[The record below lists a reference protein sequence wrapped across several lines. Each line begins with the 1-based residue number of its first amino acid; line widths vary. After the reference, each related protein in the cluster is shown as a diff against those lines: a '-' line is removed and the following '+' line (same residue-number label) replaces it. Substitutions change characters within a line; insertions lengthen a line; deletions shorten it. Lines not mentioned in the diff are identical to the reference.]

1 MARVTLSSSISVP
14 FTVAATPPVRPVSEV
29 SSSGMASSSLLV
41 HPTTPA
47 TQQTESAVAIA
58 NLKMRLVFISDTYR
72 CRFGSN
78 IRIFYTHTRACTD
91 YSYSRSL
98 PFGVSNIIMV
108 NSFRYASI
116 YKAGNQLKQ
125 ENIRNVAIIAHVDHG
140 KTTLV
145 DRLLWASHVF
155 RDNQQVEERVLDSND
170 QERERGITILSKN
183 IAIKYKGVKINVID
197 TPGHADFGG
206 EVERVLNMADGALLI
221 VDAYEGPKP
230 QTRFVLSHALQ
241 RGLRIVVVVNKIDRP
256 NANPEEAVDK
266 VFDLMV
272 ELGATDEQLDF
283 PVVYA
288 SAVNGYARFDPDDG
302 NMDMVPLLDTIL
314 EAIPSPDV
322 DVDGPVALQICTV
335 DHSSY
340 EGRIGVGR
348 LNSGKLHEKENV
360 LVVKPDGAQNNA
372 QIRKL
377 YTFENLGK
385 IEESEA
391 SAGDIVAVIGIEDAD
406 IGDILT
412 DPENPVEMDPISVEE
427 PTMAVVFEASTS
439 PLVGREGDI
448 VGARQLKERLMREKE
463 SNISMRINELED
475 KSGIEVA
482 GRGVLH
488 LSVLM
493 ETMRREG
500 FEFQVGRPRVVYKTS
515 DAGEKLEPIEEATVD
530 VPNEYSGKAIEV
542 MGTAGGIMDDM
553 ASDETMTHLTF
564 RIPTRGTMGLK
575 TRLLNATHG
584 EAMLFHHFKE
594 YGPFSGEMAGRK
606 NGGMIAMSTG
616 KAVAYAL
623 DTLQERGRLFVGPGD
638 ECYEGMIVGESAKEG
653 DMVVNVEKSK
663 NLGNQR
669 SSGADKAI
677 QLTPPITFTLE
688 EALEYIQDDELVE
701 ITPESIRLRKRLLS
715 ATDRKKASKK

>member
-1 MARVTLSSSISVP
+1 M
-14 FTVAATPPVRPVSEV
+14 
-29 SSSGMASSSLLV
+29 
-41 HPTTPA
+41 
-47 TQQTESAVAIA
+47 
-58 NLKMRLVFISDTYR
+58 
-72 CRFGSN
+72 
-78 IRIFYTHTRACTD
+78 
-91 YSYSRSL
+91 
-98 PFGVSNIIMV
+98 
-108 NSFRYASI
+108 
-116 YKAGNQLKQ
+116 KQ

-155 RDNQQVEERVLDSND
+155 RENQQVEERVLDSND

-183 IAIKYKGVKINVID
+183 ISITYKDVKINVID

-230 QTRFVLSHALQ
+230 QTRFVLSHALE

-256 NANPEEAVDK
+256 NADPEGAVDK

-272 ELGATDEQLDF
+272 ELGASDEQLDF

-288 SAVNGYARFDPDDG
+288 SAVNGYARLDPDDG

-314 EAIPSPDV
+314 DEIPAPDV
-322 DVDGPVALQICTV
+322 DIDGPVALQICTV

-348 LNSGKLHEKENV
+348 LSSGTLHEKEQV
-360 LVVKPDGAQNNA
+360 LVVKPDGAERRA
-372 QIRKL
+372 QIRKV

-385 IEESEA
+385 AEVTA
-391 SAGDIVAVIGIEDAD
+391 ADAGDIVAVIGIEDAD
-406 IGDILT
+406 IGDIIT
-412 DPENPVEMDPISVEE
+412 DPESPVTEMAPIAVEE

-439 PLVGREGDI
+439 PLVGREGEI
-448 VGARQLKERLMREKE
+448 VGGRQLKERLMREKE

-500 FEFQVGRPRVVYKTS
+500 FEFQVGRPRVVYKTAE
-515 DAGEKLEPIEEATVD
+515 DGTKLEPIEEATVD
-530 VPNEYSGKAIEV
+530 VPNEYAGKAIEV
-542 MGTAGGIMDDM
+542 MGTAGGIMEHM
-553 ASDETMTHLTF
+553 ASDETMTHLSF
-564 RIPTRGTMGLK
+564 SIPSRGTMGLK
-575 TRLLNATHG
+575 TRILNATHG

-594 YGPFSGEMAGRK
+594 YGPYTGEMAGRK

-623 DTLQERGRLFVGPGD
+623 DTLQERGRLFVAPGD
-638 ECYEGMIVGESAKEG
+638 DCYDGMIVGESAKEG
-653 DMVVNVEKSK
+653 DMVVNVEKTK

-669 SSGADKAI
+669 SSSADKAI

-688 EALEYIQDDELVE
+688 EALEYIEDDELVE
-701 ITPESIRLRKRLLS
+701 VTPQSVRLRKRLLS
-715 ATDRKKASKK
+715 ATDRKKAKKN

>member
-1 MARVTLSSSISVP
+1 M
-14 FTVAATPPVRPVSEV
+14 
-29 SSSGMASSSLLV
+29 
-41 HPTTPA
+41 
-47 TQQTESAVAIA
+47 
-58 NLKMRLVFISDTYR
+58 
-72 CRFGSN
+72 
-78 IRIFYTHTRACTD
+78 
-91 YSYSRSL
+91 
-98 PFGVSNIIMV
+98 
-108 NSFRYASI
+108 
-116 YKAGNQLKQ
+116 KQ

-155 RDNQQVEERVLDSND
+155 RENQQVEERVLDSND

-183 IAIKYKGVKINVID
+183 ISISYKGVKINVID

-230 QTRFVLSHALQ
+230 QTRFVLSHALS

-256 NANPEEAVDK
+256 NADPEGAVDK

-288 SAVNGYARFDPDDG
+288 SAVNGYARLEPEDG
-302 NMDMVPLLDTIL
+302 NMDMIPLLDTIL
-314 EAIPSPDV
+314 EEVPAPDV
-322 DVDGPVALQICTV
+322 DVDGPVALQVCTV

-348 LNSGKLHEKENV
+348 LHSGSLHEKEQV
-360 LVVKPDGAQNNA
+360 LVVKADGTQYNA
-372 QIRKL
+372 QVRKV

-385 IEESEA
+385 VEVPEVH
-391 SAGDIVAVIGIEDAD
+391 AGDIVACIGIEDAD
-406 IGDILT
+406 IGDVIT
-412 DPENPVEMDPISVEE
+412 NPENPVSLEPIAVEE
-427 PTMAVVFEASTS
+427 PTMAIVFEASTS
-439 PLVGREGDI
+439 PLVGREGEI
-448 VGARQLKERLMREKE
+448 VGGRQLKERLMREKE
-463 SNISMRINELED
+463 SNISMRIRELDD

-500 FEFQVGRPRVVYKTS
+500 FEFQVGRPQVVYKKD
-515 DAGEKLEPIEEATVD
+515 DAGNKLEPIEEATVD
-530 VPNEYSGKAIEV
+530 VPNDYAGKAIEV
-542 MGTAGGIMDDM
+542 MGTAGGIMEDM
-553 ASDETMTHLTF
+553 VSDETMTHLTF
-564 RIPTRGTMGLK
+564 RIPSRGTMGLK
-575 TRLLNATHG
+575 TRILNATHG
-584 EAMLFHHFKE
+584 EAVLFHHFKE
-594 YGPFSGEMAGRK
+594 YGPYSGEMAGRK

-623 DTLQERGRLFVGPGD
+623 DTLQERGRLFVSPGD
-638 ECYEGMIVGESAKEG
+638 ECYEGMIVGESAKES
-653 DMVVNVEKSK
+653 DMVVNVEKTK

-669 SSGADKAI
+669 SSSADKAI

-701 ITPESIRLRKRLLS
+701 VTPQSIRLRKRLLS
-715 ATDRKKASKK
+715 AVDRKKAAKN

>member
-1 MARVTLSSSISVP
+1 M
-14 FTVAATPPVRPVSEV
+14 
-29 SSSGMASSSLLV
+29 
-41 HPTTPA
+41 
-47 TQQTESAVAIA
+47 Q
-58 NLKMRLVFISDTYR
+58 DTK
-72 CRFGSN
+72 
-78 IRIFYTHTRACTD
+78 
-91 YSYSRSL
+91 L
-98 PFGVSNIIMV
+98 
-108 NSFRYASI
+108 
-116 YKAGNQLKQ
+116 
-125 ENIRNVAIIAHVDHG
+125 RNVAIIAHVDHG

-155 RDNQQVEERVLDSND
+155 RENQQVEERVLDSND

-183 IAIKYKGVKINVID
+183 ISITYKGVKINVID

-230 QTRFVLSHALQ
+230 QTRFVLSHALE

-256 NANPEEAVDK
+256 NADPEGAVDK

-272 ELGATDEQLDF
+272 ELGASDEQLDF

-288 SAVNGYARFDPDDG
+288 SAVNGYARLDPDDG

-314 EAIPSPDV
+314 DEIPAPDV
-322 DVDGPVALQICTV
+322 DIDGPVALQICTV

-348 LNSGKLHEKENV
+348 LSSGTLHEKEQV
-360 LVVKPDGAQNNA
+360 LVVKPDGAERRA
-372 QIRKL
+372 QIRKV

-385 IEESEA
+385 AEVTA
-391 SAGDIVAVIGIEDAD
+391 ADAGDIVAVIGIEDAD
-406 IGDILT
+406 IGDIIT
-412 DPENPVEMDPISVEE
+412 DPESPVTEMAPIAVEE

-439 PLVGREGDI
+439 PLVGREGEI
-448 VGARQLKERLMREKE
+448 VGGRQLKERLMREKE

-500 FEFQVGRPRVVYKTS
+500 FEFQVGRPRVVYKTAE
-515 DAGEKLEPIEEATVD
+515 DGTKLEPIEEATVD
-530 VPNEYSGKAIEV
+530 VPNEYAGKAIEV
-542 MGTAGGIMDDM
+542 MGTAGGIMEHM
-553 ASDETMTHLTF
+553 ASDETMTHLSF
-564 RIPTRGTMGLK
+564 SIPSRGTMGLK
-575 TRLLNATHG
+575 TRILNATHG

-594 YGPFSGEMAGRK
+594 YGPYTGEMAGRK

-623 DTLQERGRLFVGPGD
+623 DTLQERGRLFVAPGD
-638 ECYEGMIVGESAKEG
+638 DCYEGMIVGESAKEG
-653 DMVVNVEKSK
+653 DMVVNVEKTK

-669 SSGADKAI
+669 SSSADKAI

-688 EALEYIQDDELVE
+688 EALEYIEDDELVE
-701 ITPESIRLRKRLLS
+701 VTPQSVRLRKRLLS
-715 ATDRKKASKK
+715 ATDRKKAKKN

>member
-1 MARVTLSSSISVP
+1 M
-14 FTVAATPPVRPVSEV
+14 
-29 SSSGMASSSLLV
+29 
-41 HPTTPA
+41 
-47 TQQTESAVAIA
+47 
-58 NLKMRLVFISDTYR
+58 
-72 CRFGSN
+72 
-78 IRIFYTHTRACTD
+78 
-91 YSYSRSL
+91 
-98 PFGVSNIIMV
+98 
-108 NSFRYASI
+108 
-116 YKAGNQLKQ
+116 KQ

-183 IAIKYKGVKINVID
+183 IAIHYKDTKINIID

-241 RGLRIVVVVNKIDRP
+241 SGLRIVVVVNKIDRP
-256 NANPEEAVDK
+256 NADPEGAVDK
-266 VFDLMV
+266 VFDLMI

-283 PVVYA
+283 PVLYT
-288 SAVNGYARFDPDDG
+288 SAVNGYARLEPDDG
-302 NMDMVPLLDTIL
+302 NMDMVPLLD
-314 EAIPSPDV
+314 AIINEVPAPDI
-322 DVDGPVALQICTV
+322 DLTGPVALQISTI

-348 LNSGKLHEKENV
+348 LHSGILHEKENV
-360 LVVKPDGAQNNA
+360 LVVKSNGGEHAA

-385 IEESEA
+385 IEVPDAE
-391 SAGDIVAVIGIEDAD
+391 AGDIVAVIGIEDAD

-412 DPENPVEMDPISVEE
+412 DPENPVEMSPISVEE

-439 PLVGREGDI
+439 PIVGREGDI

-500 FEFQVGRPRVVYKTS
+500 FEFQVGRPRVVYKEK
-515 DAGEKLEPIEEATVD
+515 DGHKLEPIEEATVD
-530 VPNEYSGKAIEV
+530 VPNDYSGKAIEV
-542 MGTAGGIMDDM
+542 MGSAGGIMEDM
-553 ASDETMTHLTF
+553 ASDETMTHITF
-564 RIPTRGTMGLK
+564 SIPTRGTMGLK

-584 EAMLFHHFKE
+584 EAVLFHHFKE
-594 YGPFSGEMAGRK
+594 YGPASGEMIGRK

-623 DTLQERGRLFVGPGD
+623 DTLQERGKLFVGPGD

-677 QLTPPITFTLE
+677 QLTPPMTFTLE

-701 ITPESIRLRKRLLS
+701 ITPKSIRLRKRLLS
-715 ATDRKKASKK
+715 ATDRKKAAKK

>member
-1 MARVTLSSSISVP
+1 M
-14 FTVAATPPVRPVSEV
+14 
-29 SSSGMASSSLLV
+29 
-41 HPTTPA
+41 
-47 TQQTESAVAIA
+47 
-58 NLKMRLVFISDTYR
+58 
-72 CRFGSN
+72 
-78 IRIFYTHTRACTD
+78 
-91 YSYSRSL
+91 
-98 PFGVSNIIMV
+98 
-108 NSFRYASI
+108 
-116 YKAGNQLKQ
+116 KQ
-125 ENIRNVAIIAHVDHG
+125 EGLRNVAIIAHVDHG

-145 DRLLWASHVF
+145 DRLLWSSHVF
-155 RDNQQVEERVLDSND
+155 RENQEVQERVLDSND

-183 IAIKYKGVKINVID
+183 ISIHYKGVKINVID

-230 QTRFVLSHALQ
+230 QTRFVLSHALE

-256 NANPEEAVDK
+256 NADPEGAVDK

-272 ELGATDEQLDF
+272 ELGASDEQLDF

-288 SAVNGYARFDPDDG
+288 SAVNGYARLEPDDG
-302 NMDMVPLLDTIL
+302 NMDMIPLLDTIIN
-314 EAIPSPDV
+314 EIPCPDV
-322 DVDGPVALQICTV
+322 DAEGPVALQVCTV

-348 LNSGKLHEKENV
+348 LHSGTLHEKEQV
-360 LVVKPDGAQNNA
+360 LVVQPDGNQYNA
-372 QIRKL
+372 TIRKV

-385 IEESEA
+385 TEVPEA
-391 SAGDIVAVIGIEDAD
+391 HAGDIVAVIGVEAAD
-406 IGDILT
+406 IGDVIT
-412 DPENPVEMDPISVEE
+412 DPENPVEMEPIAVEE

-463 SNISMRINELED
+463 SNISMRIDETED
-475 KSGIEVA
+475 KPGVRVA

-500 FEFQVGRPRVVYKTS
+500 FEFQVGRPQVVYKN
-515 DAGEKLEPIEEATVD
+515 DEHGNKLEPIEEATVD
-530 VPNEYSGKAIEV
+530 VPNDYSGKAIEV
-542 MGTAGGIMDDM
+542 MGTAGGIMEDM
-553 ASDETMTHLTF
+553 FSDESMTHLTF
-564 RIPTRGTMGLK
+564 SIPSRGTMGLK
-575 TRLLNATHG
+575 TRILNATHG
-584 EAMLFHHFKE
+584 EAVLFHHFRE
-594 YGPFSGEMAGRK
+594 YGPYSGEMDGRK
-606 NGGMIAMSTG
+606 NGCMIAMATD

-623 DTLQERGRLFVGPGD
+623 DTLQQRGRLFVKPGD

-653 DMVVNVEKSK
+653 DMVVNVSKTK

-669 SSGADKAI
+669 SSTADKAI

-688 EALEYIQDDELVE
+688 EALEYIEDDELVE
-701 ITPESIRLRKRLLS
+701 VTPESIRLRKRILS
-715 ATDRKKASKK
+715 TIERKKANKK

>member
-1 MARVTLSSSISVP
+1 M
-14 FTVAATPPVRPVSEV
+14 
-29 SSSGMASSSLLV
+29 
-41 HPTTPA
+41 
-47 TQQTESAVAIA
+47 
-58 NLKMRLVFISDTYR
+58 
-72 CRFGSN
+72 
-78 IRIFYTHTRACTD
+78 
-91 YSYSRSL
+91 
-98 PFGVSNIIMV
+98 
-108 NSFRYASI
+108 
-116 YKAGNQLKQ
+116 KQ

-155 RDNQQVEERVLDSND
+155 RENQQVEERVLDSND

-183 IAIKYKGVKINVID
+183 ISITYKGVKINVID

-230 QTRFVLSHALQ
+230 QTRFVLSHALE

-256 NANPEEAVDK
+256 NADPEGAVDK

-272 ELGATDEQLDF
+272 ELGASDEQLDF

-288 SAVNGYARFDPDDG
+288 SAVNGYARLDPDDG

-314 EAIPSPDV
+314 DEIPAPDV
-322 DVDGPVALQICTV
+322 DIDGPVALQICTV

-348 LNSGKLHEKENV
+348 LSSGTLHEKEQV
-360 LVVKPDGAQNNA
+360 LVVKPDGAERRA
-372 QIRKL
+372 QIRKV

-385 IEESEA
+385 AEVTA
-391 SAGDIVAVIGIEDAD
+391 ADAGDIVAVIGIEDAD
-406 IGDILT
+406 IGDIIT
-412 DPENPVEMDPISVEE
+412 DPESPVTEMAPIAVEE

-439 PLVGREGDI
+439 PLVGREGEI
-448 VGARQLKERLMREKE
+448 VGGRQLKERLMREKE

-500 FEFQVGRPRVVYKTS
+500 FEFQVGRPRVVYKTAE
-515 DAGEKLEPIEEATVD
+515 DGTKLEPIEEATVD
-530 VPNEYSGKAIEV
+530 VPNEYAGKAIEV
-542 MGTAGGIMDDM
+542 MGTAGGIMEHM
-553 ASDETMTHLTF
+553 ASDETMTHLSF
-564 RIPTRGTMGLK
+564 SIPSRGTMGLK
-575 TRLLNATHG
+575 TRILNATHG

-594 YGPFSGEMAGRK
+594 YGPYTGEMAGRK

-623 DTLQERGRLFVGPGD
+623 DTLQERGRLFVAPGD
-638 ECYEGMIVGESAKEG
+638 ACYEGMIVGESAKEG
-653 DMVVNVEKSK
+653 DMVVNVEKTK

-669 SSGADKAI
+669 SSSADKAI

-688 EALEYIQDDELVE
+688 EALEYIEDDELVE
-701 ITPESIRLRKRLLS
+701 VTPQSVRLRKRLLS
-715 ATDRKKASKK
+715 ATDRKKAKKN

>member
-1 MARVTLSSSISVP
+1 M
-14 FTVAATPPVRPVSEV
+14 
-29 SSSGMASSSLLV
+29 
-41 HPTTPA
+41 
-47 TQQTESAVAIA
+47 
-58 NLKMRLVFISDTYR
+58 
-72 CRFGSN
+72 
-78 IRIFYTHTRACTD
+78 
-91 YSYSRSL
+91 
-98 PFGVSNIIMV
+98 
-108 NSFRYASI
+108 
-116 YKAGNQLKQ
+116 KQ

-155 RDNQQVEERVLDSND
+155 RENQQVEERVLDSND

-183 IAIKYKGVKINVID
+183 ISITYKGVKINVID

-230 QTRFVLSHALQ
+230 QTRFVLSHALE

-256 NANPEEAVDK
+256 NADPEGAVDK

-272 ELGATDEQLDF
+272 ELGASDEQLDF

-288 SAVNGYARFDPDDG
+288 SAVNGYARLDPDDG

-314 EAIPSPDV
+314 DEIPAPDV
-322 DVDGPVALQICTV
+322 DIDGPVALQICTV

-348 LNSGKLHEKENV
+348 LSSGTLHEKEQV
-360 LVVKPDGAQNNA
+360 LVVKPDGAERRA
-372 QIRKL
+372 QIRKV

-385 IEESEA
+385 AEVTA
-391 SAGDIVAVIGIEDAD
+391 ADAGDIVAVIGIEDAD
-406 IGDILT
+406 IGDIIT
-412 DPENPVEMDPISVEE
+412 DPESPVTEMAPIAVEE

-439 PLVGREGDI
+439 PLVGREGEI
-448 VGARQLKERLMREKE
+448 VGGRQLKERLMREKE

-500 FEFQVGRPRVVYKTS
+500 FEFQVGRPRVVYKTAE
-515 DAGEKLEPIEEATVD
+515 DGTKLEPIEEATVD
-530 VPNEYSGKAIEV
+530 VPNEYAGKAIEV
-542 MGTAGGIMDDM
+542 MGTAGGIMEHM
-553 ASDETMTHLTF
+553 ASDETMTHLSF
-564 RIPTRGTMGLK
+564 SIPSRGTMGLK
-575 TRLLNATHG
+575 TRILNATHG

-594 YGPFSGEMAGRK
+594 YGPYTGEMAGRK

-623 DTLQERGRLFVGPGD
+623 DTLQERGRLFVAPGD
-638 ECYEGMIVGESAKEG
+638 DCYEGMIVGESAKEG
-653 DMVVNVEKSK
+653 DMVVNVEKTK

-669 SSGADKAI
+669 SSSADKAI

-688 EALEYIQDDELVE
+688 EALEYIEDDELVE
-701 ITPESIRLRKRLLS
+701 VTPRSVRLRKRLLS
-715 ATDRKKASKK
+715 ATDRKKAKKN

>member
-1 MARVTLSSSISVP
+1 M
-14 FTVAATPPVRPVSEV
+14 
-29 SSSGMASSSLLV
+29 
-41 HPTTPA
+41 
-47 TQQTESAVAIA
+47 
-58 NLKMRLVFISDTYR
+58 
-72 CRFGSN
+72 
-78 IRIFYTHTRACTD
+78 
-91 YSYSRSL
+91 
-98 PFGVSNIIMV
+98 
-108 NSFRYASI
+108 
-116 YKAGNQLKQ
+116 KQ

-183 IAIKYKGVKINVID
+183 ISINYKGVKINVID

-230 QTRFVLSHALQ
+230 QTRFVLSHALE

-256 NANPEEAVDK
+256 NADPEGAVDK

-288 SAVNGYARFDPDDG
+288 SAVNGYARMSPDDG

-314 EAIPSPDV
+314 TEIPAPDV
-322 DVDGPVALQICTV
+322 DIDGPVALQVCTV

-348 LNSGKLHEKENV
+348 LASGTIHEKEQV
-360 LVVKPDGAQNNA
+360 LVVKADGTERRA
-372 QIRKL
+372 QIRKV

-385 IEESEA
+385 AEVTA
-391 SAGDIVAVIGIEDAD
+391 ADAGDIVAVIGIEDAD
-406 IGDILT
+406 IGDIIT
-412 DPENPVEMDPISVEE
+412 DPESPVAMDPIAVEE

-439 PLVGREGDI
+439 PLVGREGEI
-448 VGARQLKERLMREKE
+448 VGGRQLKERLLREKE

-475 KSGIEVA
+475 KTGIEVA

-500 FEFQVGRPRVVYKTS
+500 FEFQVGRPRVVYKTAEDGS
-515 DAGEKLEPIEEATVD
+515 KLEPIEEATVD
-530 VPNEYSGKAIEV
+530 VPNEYAGKAIEV
-542 MGTAGGIMDDM
+542 MGQAGGIMEEM
-553 ASDETMTHLTF
+553 SSDETMTHLIF
-564 RIPTRGTMGLK
+564 SIPSRGTMGLK
-575 TRLLNATHG
+575 TRILNATRG

-594 YGPFSGEMAGRK
+594 YGPYSGEMAGRK

-653 DMVVNVEKSK
+653 DMVVNVEKTKS
-663 NLGNQR
+663 LGNQR
-669 SSGADKAI
+669 SSSADKAI

-688 EALEYIQDDELVE
+688 EALEYIEDDELVE
-701 ITPESIRLRKRLLS
+701 VTPQSIRLRKRLLS
-715 ATDRKKASKK
+715 ATDRKKAAKK

>member
-1 MARVTLSSSISVP
+1 M
-14 FTVAATPPVRPVSEV
+14 
-29 SSSGMASSSLLV
+29 
-41 HPTTPA
+41 
-47 TQQTESAVAIA
+47 
-58 NLKMRLVFISDTYR
+58 
-72 CRFGSN
+72 
-78 IRIFYTHTRACTD
+78 
-91 YSYSRSL
+91 
-98 PFGVSNIIMV
+98 
-108 NSFRYASI
+108 
-116 YKAGNQLKQ
+116 KQ

-155 RDNQQVEERVLDSND
+155 RDNQQVAERVLDSND

-183 IAIKYKGVKINVID
+183 ISINYKGVKINVID

-230 QTRFVLSHALQ
+230 QTRFVLSHALE

-256 NANPEEAVDK
+256 NADPEGAVDK

-288 SAVNGYARFDPDDG
+288 SAVNGYARMAPDDD
-302 NMDMVPLLDTIL
+302 NMDMVPLLDTIVS
-314 EAIPSPDV
+314 EIPAPDV
-322 DVDGPVALQICTV
+322 DIDGPVALQVCTV

-348 LNSGKLHEKENV
+348 LVSGTLHEKEQV
-360 LVVKPDGAQNNA
+360 LVVKPDGTQRRA
-372 QIRKL
+372 QIRKV

-385 IEESEA
+385 AEVTA
-391 SAGDIVAVIGIEDAD
+391 ADAGDIVAVIGIEDAD
-406 IGDILT
+406 IGDIIT
-412 DPENPVEMDPISVEE
+412 DIENPVAMEPIAVEE
-427 PTMAVVFEASTS
+427 PTMAVVFEASSS
-439 PLVGREGDI
+439 PLVGREGEI
-448 VGARQLKERLMREKE
+448 VGGRQLKERLMREKE

-475 KSGIEVA
+475 KTGIEVA

-500 FEFQVGRPRVVYKTS
+500 FEFQVGRPRVVYKTADDGS
-515 DAGEKLEPIEEATVD
+515 KLEPIEEATVD
-530 VPNEYSGKAIEV
+530 VPNEYAGKAIEV
-542 MGTAGGIMDDM
+542 MGTAGGIMEDM
-553 ASDETMTHLTF
+553 SSDETMTHLTF
-564 RIPTRGTMGLK
+564 SIPSRGTMGLK
-575 TRLLNATHG
+575 TRILNATRG

-594 YGPFSGEMAGRK
+594 YGPYSGEMAGRK

-653 DMVVNVEKSK
+653 DMVVNVEKTKS
-663 NLGNQR
+663 LGNQR
-669 SSGADKAI
+669 SSSADKAI

-688 EALEYIQDDELVE
+688 EALEYIEDDELVE
-701 ITPESIRLRKRLLS
+701 VTPQSIRLRKRLLS
-715 ATDRKKASKK
+715 ATDRKKAAKK